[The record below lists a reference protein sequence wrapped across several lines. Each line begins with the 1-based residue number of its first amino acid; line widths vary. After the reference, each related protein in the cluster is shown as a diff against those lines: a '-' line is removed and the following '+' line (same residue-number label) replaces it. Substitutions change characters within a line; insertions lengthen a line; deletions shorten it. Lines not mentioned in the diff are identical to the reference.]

1 MFLNFL
7 PGSGVFWCTMDHY
20 FTARMP
26 GYASVLRIPSGNMSV
41 YHVITPLML
50 TGLLHACEME
60 WTKHHIGVQCSFA
73 YELIA
78 GTPPC

>member
-1 MFLNFL
+1 
-7 PGSGVFWCTMDHY
+7 
-20 FTARMP
+20 
-26 GYASVLRIPSGNMSV
+26 MSV